1 MAGLKAETMKD
12 WVVSTKIVGGGM
24 TMSQVAESIFPAASI
39 VTAQSWSS
47 LPASWWIISCNAGH
61 AAIASNN
68 RTMPTSKAAR
78 AGLPNE
84 TRWLFTYCKSFA
96 I

>member
-61 AAIASNN
+61 AAMASSNKM
-68 RTMPTSKAAR
+68 MPTSKAAK
-78 AGLPNE
+78 AGLPSGK
-84 TRWLFTYCKSFA
+84 RCFLTYCKSFA
-96 I
+96 S

>member
-1 MAGLKAETMKD
+1 MAGLKAEMVKYR
-12 WVVSTKIVGGGM
+12 VVSIKTGGGGM
-24 TMSQVAESIFPAASI
+24 MISQVAESIFPAASI

-61 AAIASNN
+61 AAMASNN
-68 RTMPTSKAAR
+68 RTMPTSKAAST
-78 AGLPNE
+78 GLPNG

-96 I
+96 T